1 MPILTITVQAE
12 RSVSME
18 EHIGQQNRKKL
29 KYLLI
34 PAGIILV
41 SYLFFRYLFPLVWP
55 LVVSMLLALMVYPLV
70 NFFEKKIRINRMIST
85 VLLLLLFVF
94 LIGAGLVFVLQK
106 LLQQVQMLA
115 DNYEYYEDCMSTAVT
130 QVCCKVEETFGIQ
143 DGSVVTMLND
153 GINDFFGKINRTVM
167 KFVLGISIPAV
178 RSMIDAVIAAAVMIV
193 TFFLFVKDMEK
204 IKRWAAESVI
214 GKELRFFY
222 RRFCLICRAYIR
234 AQLIIMVVVAAV
246 SVAGL
251 MLAGNKYAWI
261 VGISVGVL
269 DALPLFGAGLILIP
283 LTIVAVIQSKL
294 TKAAILFTAFI
305 ACYFAREFL
314 EPKLMG
320 EKTGVGAL
328 PALAGI
334 YVGYRLFGFIGMFAG
349 IFTVMVLFDIMKRL
363 GQKDL

>member
-1 MPILTITVQAE
+1 
-12 RSVSME
+12 ME
-18 EHIGQQNRKKL
+18 GHIGQQNRKKL

-283 LTIVAVIQSKL
+283 LTIVAVIQGKL

>member
-1 MPILTITVQAE
+1 
-12 RSVSME
+12 
-18 EHIGQQNRKKL
+18 
-29 KYLLI
+29 
-34 PAGIILV
+34 
-41 SYLFFRYLFPLVWP
+41 
-55 LVVSMLLALMVYPLV
+55 
-70 NFFEKKIRINRMIST
+70 MIST

-234 AQLIIMVVVAAV
+234 AQIIIMVVVAAV

-251 MLAGNKYAWI
+251 MLAGNKYA
-261 VGISVGVL
+261 S
-269 DALPLFGAGLILIP
+269 
-283 LTIVAVIQSKL
+283 
-294 TKAAILFTAFI
+294 
-305 ACYFAREFL
+305 
-314 EPKLMG
+314 
-320 EKTGVGAL
+320 
-328 PALAGI
+328 
-334 YVGYRLFGFIGMFAG
+334 GYWMHFRCSGRG
-349 IFTVMVLFDIMKRL
+349 
-363 GQKDL
+363 